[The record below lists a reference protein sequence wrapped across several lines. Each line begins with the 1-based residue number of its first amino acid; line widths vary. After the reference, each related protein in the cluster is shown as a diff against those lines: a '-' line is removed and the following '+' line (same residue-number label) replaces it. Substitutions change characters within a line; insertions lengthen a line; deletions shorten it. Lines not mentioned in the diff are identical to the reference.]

1 MTIHVFLDTEFTTLT
16 ELASLISIGLIT
28 ADGERSFYAELS
40 DTYTQEDCSD
50 FVLQEVLPLLEAS
63 PITESVNYKQVYAR
77 MTLTET
83 SLHLNY
89 WFAALIDPVQVWS
102 DAPNHDWRYIQQLFS
117 ITRLQ
122 VSPTN
127 CYQTSYIQQQFSPT
141 GLPYNLLAT
150 PNAILGEDTTANARY
165 QNTVERE
172 YSKKILRRHHAL
184 DDAKAMRLG
193 WLSIKN

>member
-1 MTIHVFLDTEFTTLT
+1 MTIHVFLDTEFSSLV
-16 ELASLISIGLIT
+16 EPASLISIGLIT
-28 ADGERSFYAELS
+28 EDEDRSFYAELS

-50 FVLQEVLPLLEAS
+50 FVIEEVLPLLDAR
-63 PITESVNYKQVYAR
+63 PIAEPVNYKQVCAR
-77 MTLTET
+77 MTLAET

-102 DAPNHDWRYIQQLFS
+102 DAPNYDWRYIQHIFS
-117 ITRLQ
+117 A
-122 VSPTN
+122 N
-127 CYQTSYIQQQFSPT
+127 

-150 PNAILGEDTTANARY
+150 PNAILREDTSANARY

-172 YSKKILRRHHAL
+172 YSVNILKRHHAL

-193 WLSIKN
+193 WLAIQN